1 MEAPL
6 AKRKYNAN
14 ASQVILIVFK
24 FEFPLKSGTVGVLL
38 DEYDN
43 GSCH

>member
-14 ASQVILIVFK
+14 ARQVILIVFK
-24 FEFPLKSGTVGVLL
+24 FEFPLKSDTFGVLF
-38 DEYDN
+38 D
-43 GSCH
+43 G